1 MPDCFFSSF
10 PYLLKTKLTAM
21 EPTQGTQ
28 ATMPVPSPA
37 SSTSLFGTKI
47 PSSIAFLLAILLF
60 LLPFA
65 EIRCNGAAV
74 ANNTGLG
81 IATGTEWKEVVTKS
95 IFGNEF
101 QNSPSTNENKVQK
114 QDPNIFAI
122 AALALGVIGA
132 LIAFLT
138 PKGGGKF
145 NLFVGALAAVSLIAM
160 LIDLRSKAKSDN
172 SIKSSDLGF
181 NAGVSITV
189 DGTGWFYFAIILFI
203 LGGVFSYLKGK
214 SLPAGQAGK
223 QPA

>member
-1 MPDCFFSSF
+1 
-10 PYLLKTKLTAM
+10 M
-21 EPTQGTQ
+21 EPTLGTQ
-28 ATMPVPSPA
+28 ATAPVASTT
-37 SSTSLFGTKI
+37 SSTGLLGTKI

-65 EIRCNGAAV
+65 EIRCNGTAV
-74 ANNTGLG
+74 ASNTGLG

-101 QNSPSTNENKVQK
+101 QNNPSTNESKVQK

-122 AALALGVIGA
+122 AALVLGVIGV

-145 NLFVGALAAVSLIAM
+145 NLFVGALAAISLIAM

-172 SIKSSDLGF
+172 SIKSSDLDF
-181 NAGVSITV
+181 NAGVIVTV
-189 DGTGWFYFAIILFI
+189 DGTGWFYFTIILFI
-203 LGGVFSYLKGK
+203 LGGVFSYLQGK
-214 SLPAGQAGK
+214 NK

>member
-1 MPDCFFSSF
+1 
-10 PYLLKTKLTAM
+10 M

-28 ATMPVPSPA
+28 ATVPVSSSA
-37 SSTSLFGTKI
+37 SATGLFGTKI

-81 IATGTEWKEVVTKS
+81 IATGAEWKEVVTKN
-95 IFGNEF
+95 IFGNGF
-101 QNSPSTNENKVQK
+101 QNNPSTNDSKVQK

-122 AALALGVIGA
+122 AALALGVIGV

-138 PKGGGKF
+138 PKGGGRF
-145 NLFVGALAAVSLIAM
+145 NLFVGVLAAVSLIAM
-160 LIDLRSKAKSDN
+160 LIDLRSKVKSDN
-172 SIKSSDLGF
+172 SVKSSGLDF
-181 NAGVSITV
+181 NAGVIVTV
-189 DGTGWFYFAIILFI
+189 DGTGWFYFTIILFI
-203 LGGVFSYLKGK
+203 LGGVFSYLQGK
-214 SLPAGQAGK
+214 SK

>member
-1 MPDCFFSSF
+1 
-10 PYLLKTKLTAM
+10 M
-21 EPTQGTQ
+21 EPTLGTQ
-28 ATMPVPSPA
+28 ATAPVASTT
-37 SSTSLFGTKI
+37 SSTGLLGTKI

-65 EIRCNGAAV
+65 EIRCNGTAV
-74 ANNTGLG
+74 ASNTGLG

-101 QNSPSTNENKVQK
+101 QNNPSTNESKVQK

-122 AALALGVIGA
+122 AALALGVIGV

-145 NLFVGALAAVSLIAM
+145 NLFVGALAAISLIAM

-172 SIKSSDLGF
+172 SIKSSDLDF
-181 NAGVSITV
+181 NAGVIVTV
-189 DGTGWFYFAIILFI
+189 DGTGWFYFTIILFI
-203 LGGVFSYLKGK
+203 LGGVFSYLQGK
-214 SLPAGQAGK
+214 NK

>member
-1 MPDCFFSSF
+1 
-10 PYLLKTKLTAM
+10 M
-21 EPTQGTQ
+21 EPTLGTQ
-28 ATMPVPSPA
+28 ATAPVASTT
-37 SSTSLFGTKI
+37 SSTGLLGTKI

-65 EIRCNGAAV
+65 EIRCNGTAV
-74 ANNTGLG
+74 ASNTGLG

-101 QNSPSTNENKVQK
+101 QNNPSTNESKVQK

-122 AALALGVIGA
+122 AALALGVIGV

-145 NLFVGALAAVSLIAM
+145 NLFVGALAATSLIAM

-172 SIKSSDLGF
+172 SIKSSDLDF
-181 NAGVSITV
+181 NAGVIVTV
-189 DGTGWFYFAIILFI
+189 DGTGWFYFTIILFI
-203 LGGVFSYLKGK
+203 LGGVFSYLQGK
-214 SLPAGQAGK
+214 NK

>member
-1 MPDCFFSSF
+1 
-10 PYLLKTKLTAM
+10 M
-21 EPTQGTQ
+21 EPTQG
-28 ATMPVPSPA
+28 APA
-37 SSTSLFGTKI
+37 STPISSTAPAAGVFGTKV

-65 EIRCNGAAV
+65 EIRCNGTAV

-81 IATGTEWKEVVTKS
+81 IATGAEWKEVVTKS

-101 QNSPSTNENKVQK
+101 QNDPSSNETKVKK

-122 AALALGVIGA
+122 AALALGAIGL

-138 PKGGGKF
+138 PKGGGRF

-172 SIKSSDLGF
+172 SVKSSDMGF
-181 NAGVSITV
+181 NVSMSITV
-189 DGTGWFYFAIILFI
+189 DGTGWFYFTIILFI
-203 LGGVFSYLKGK
+203 LGGVFSYLQGK
-214 SLPAGQAGK
+214 NMPTGQAGK
-223 QPA
+223 QPM

>member
-1 MPDCFFSSF
+1 
-10 PYLLKTKLTAM
+10 M

-28 ATMPVPSPA
+28 ATVPVSPSTT
-37 SSTSLFGTKI
+37 STGLLGTKI
-47 PSSIAFLLAILLF
+47 PSSIAFLLGILLF

-95 IFGNEF
+95 IFGSGF
-101 QNSPSTNENKVQK
+101 QNNPSTNESKVQK
-114 QDPNIFAI
+114 QDPNVFAI
-122 AALALGVIGA
+122 AALALGVIGV

-138 PKGGGKF
+138 PKGGGRF

-160 LIDLRSKAKSDN
+160 LIDLRSKLKSEN
-172 SIKSSDLGF
+172 SVKSSELDL
-181 NAGVSITV
+181 NAGVIVTV
-189 DGTGWFYFAIILFI
+189 DGTGWFYFTIILFI
-203 LGGVFSYLKGK
+203 LGGVFSYLQGK
-214 SLPAGQAGK
+214 SK

>member
-1 MPDCFFSSF
+1 
-10 PYLLKTKLTAM
+10 M

-28 ATMPVPSPA
+28 ATVPVS
-37 SSTSLFGTKI
+37 SSTTSTGLLGTKI
-47 PSSIAFLLAILLF
+47 PSSIAFLLGILLF

-95 IFGNEF
+95 IFGSGF
-101 QNSPSTNENKVQK
+101 QNNPSTNESKVQK
-114 QDPNIFAI
+114 QDPNVFAI
-122 AALALGVIGA
+122 AALALGVIGV

-138 PKGGGKF
+138 PKGGGGF

-160 LIDLRSKAKSDN
+160 LIDLRSKLKSEN
-172 SIKSSDLGF
+172 SVKSSELDL
-181 NAGVSITV
+181 NAGVIVTV
-189 DGTGWFYFAIILFI
+189 DGTGWFYFTIILFI
-203 LGGVFSYLKGK
+203 LGGVFSYLQGK
-214 SLPAGQAGK
+214 SK

>member
-1 MPDCFFSSF
+1 MPDCFFGSF

-28 ATMPVPSPA
+28 ATMPVTSPA

-95 IFGNEF
+95 IFGN
-101 QNSPSTNENKVQK
+101 
-114 QDPNIFAI
+114 
-122 AALALGVIGA
+122 
-132 LIAFLT
+132 
-138 PKGGGKF
+138 
-145 NLFVGALAAVSLIAM
+145 
-160 LIDLRSKAKSDN
+160 
-172 SIKSSDLGF
+172 
-181 NAGVSITV
+181 
-189 DGTGWFYFAIILFI
+189 
-203 LGGVFSYLKGK
+203 
-214 SLPAGQAGK
+214 
-223 QPA
+223 